1 MKEAKTQA
9 ERLEYLVE
17 AFKND
22 SVIYKDVPTPQDD
35 EGKRKLLRSLMNVRL
50 PKYMPDEVINVQD
63 EYLSALAEEKS
74 PVSTDEIPTV
84 REEFGSEIEEG
95 GRISLWQGDITRLK
109 TGAIVNAANSQMLG
123 CFLPLHSCIDNC
135 IHTYAGIQLRA
146 ECYEQ
151 MTRLRADYGK
161 EYEMPTASPMITDGY
176 NLPAEHVI
184 HVAGPIVSGKLT
196 EKHERALADCYANVL
211 RMCAENNIKT
221 VAFCCIS
228 TGVFNFPGEKA
239 AEIAV
244 KTVAKWLKANI
255 GIPERVIFNVF
266 TDKDR
271 RIYERIF
278 KRAR

>member
-22 SVIYKDVPTPQDD
+22 SGIYKDVPTPQDD

-74 PVSTDEIPTV
+74 PVSADEIPTV
-84 REEFGSEIEEG
+84 REEFGSEIDEG

-184 HVAGPIVSGKLT
+184 HVVGPIVSGKLT

-244 KTVAKWLKANI
+244 KTVAEWLKANI

-278 KRAR
+278 KCA